1 MKAGGHIPTCVK
13 PCHVASEHTRDEP
26 YGCSSNDGIT
36 FDLDGGVAFGAQF
49 IVYFQVEFYGG
60 SWAWPM
66 ISHISMPLAIFYR
79 YLAFLLLEVP
89 HPTDGIF
96 IAHAL
101 PQCTMAQALNK
112 FEFKDFAKMIPSAS
126 IRPLSLSNSLN
137 FA

>member
-79 YLAFLLLEVP
+79 Y
-89 HPTDGIF
+89 
-96 IAHAL
+96 HAL
-101 PQCTMAQALNK
+101 SVYYLLRRSSYSHSQ
-112 FEFKDFAKMIPSAS
+112 
-126 IRPLSLSNSLN
+126 
-137 FA
+137 